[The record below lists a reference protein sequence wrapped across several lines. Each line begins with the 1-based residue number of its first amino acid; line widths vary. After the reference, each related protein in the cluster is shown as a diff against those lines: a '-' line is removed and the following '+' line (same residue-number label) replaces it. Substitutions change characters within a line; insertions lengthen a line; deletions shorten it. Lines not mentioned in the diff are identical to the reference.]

1 MTCDKL
7 MFNDGKTEIALF
19 GTSQQL
25 QKVTIDK
32 IKVGDA
38 DDIYPADVVKDLGVS
53 GLTLNLP

>member
-1 MTCDKL
+1 